1 MKTLQQLR
9 NRARENWNSDLVPAA
24 VNQANQRKWV
34 RAVLMLGEK
43 WILAQPVQRTN

>member
-1 MKTLQQLR
+1 MKNLQELR
-9 NRARENWNSDLVPAA
+9 AKARENWNSEYVPAHI
-24 VNQANQRKWV
+24 NQANQRKWV